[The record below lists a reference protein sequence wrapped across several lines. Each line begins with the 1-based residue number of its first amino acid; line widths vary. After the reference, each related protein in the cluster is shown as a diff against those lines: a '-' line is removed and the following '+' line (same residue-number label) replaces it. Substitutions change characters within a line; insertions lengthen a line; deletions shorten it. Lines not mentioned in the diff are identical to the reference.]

1 MSSRTS
7 TTAEEAQSAA
17 PVVAPAPTTGRA
29 RDPAL
34 RRTSRSLALGLLAT
48 SAALAVLALVSV
60 AYGSVPIGVGTV
72 VQAFTDFD
80 GSTEHVIVRELR
92 VPRTLIGLVVGAALA
107 LAGALMQGV
116 TRNPLAEPG
125 ILGVNAGAA
134 LAVVAAITVLDISSP
149 SGQVWL
155 AFAGATGAWLV
166 VYAIG
171 SAGRAGST
179 PVTLALAGTAL
190 AALLISITSAIL
202 VLNVTI
208 LDQYRFWIV
217 GSIAGRDMSVLLD
230 VLPFMVVGIAMA
242 LAGGR
247 SLNALGLGEE
257 VARSLGQRVAL
268 TRLLVA
274 VAVVLLAGGS
284 VAAAGPIAFVGL
296 AVPHAVRMLVGSDWR
311 WVLAYSALAGPI
323 LLLAADVLGR
333 LVARPGELQVG
344 IVTALIGAPVFVA
357 LARRR
362 RLAAL

>member
-1 MSSRTS
+1 MTRVRS
-7 TTAEEAQSAA
+7 A
-17 PVVAPAPTTGRA
+17 PVAEPGAARPAAAALQREA
-29 RDPAL
+29 AL
-34 RRTSRSLALGLLAT
+34 RRRLTLSLGLV
-48 SAALAVLALVSV
+48 AAAAVLALLLVVSV
-60 AYGSVPIGVGTV
+60 AYGSVEIGFGTV

-80 GSTEHVIVRELR
+80 GSNEHVIVRELR

-134 LAVVAAITVLDISSP
+134 LAVVAAIVLLGVSSA
-149 SGQVWL
+149 GEYVWF
-155 AFAGATGAWLV
+155 AFAGAAAATVV
-166 VYAIG
+166 VYVIG
-171 SAGRAGST
+171 STGRAGAT
-179 PVTLALAGTAL
+179 PMTLALAGTAL
-190 AALLISITSAIL
+190 TALLVALTSAIL
-202 VLNVTI
+202 VLDVNT
-208 LDQYRFWIV
+208 LDQFRFWVV
-217 GSIAGRDMSVLLD
+217 GSLSGRDMSVLID
-230 VLPFMVVGIAMA
+230 VLPFLLAGIAMA
-242 LAGGR
+242 LVAGR
-247 SLNALGLGEE
+247 SLNALSLGDE

-274 VAVVLLAGGS
+274 VAVTLLAGGS

-296 AVPHAVRMLVGSDWR
+296 AVPHAARMLVGTDWR
-311 WVLAYSALAGPI
+311 WVLAYAAIAGPI

-344 IVTALIGAPVFVA
+344 IVTALVGAPVFVA